1 MSDNAEKNTNVGSGM
16 QTIFDIQVCSADG
29 QLLRQYT
36 LTRQDNNVATLGAA
50 EQRARMNLS
59 DYHGDP
65 LVIIVSM
72 ETLTKL
78 RQVQIKVG
86 SDEPRDESKF
96 VQPANVDV
104 SRHTARPGT
113 NA

>member
-1 MSDNAEKNTNVGSGM
+1 MTADAEKKTSVDSSM

-59 DYHGDP
+59 EYHGDP

-78 RQVQIKVG
+78 RQVQIKVAP
-86 SDEPRDESKF
+86 DEPGDASIF
-96 VQPANVDV
+96 VQPANAGV
-104 SRHTARPGT
+104 HA
-113 NA
+113 